1 MTKIRGGD
9 ELCRAIVGYDA
20 NALYIGGK
28 LTFDFGER
36 YLGKERF
43 FDNLISIFR
52 HYILHKP
59 VVNVCSE

>member
-1 MTKIRGGD
+1 MIDIHCT
-9 ELCRAIVGYDA
+9 LFLTIVFPEFFVMV
-20 NALYIGGK
+20 
-28 LTFDFGER
+28 TFDFGER

-43 FDNLISIFR
+43 FDSLISIFR